1 MSYRV
6 IAAVTVLAVGV
17 LAPAAASAQAFGLGP
32 RMSFIRGDAT
42 AGTPSSRLF
51 GGTVRLG
58 ASKRFGLELAMD
70 YHSETSADGLR
81 RVKERPFQA
90 SMLLFLVR
98 STFSPYLIGGYG
110 VYQQTIETLSLDT
123 ALPSVSVVERK
134 TGMHLGFGG
143 ELLLTRHAA
152 FYLDYR
158 FRFVQ
163 FGEPDTTS
171 EPINIPGSS
180 FIPGLDKV
188 KLSHRGS
195 MVTSGVAFYF

>member
-1 MSYRV
+1 MPYRA
-6 IAAVTVLAVGV
+6 IAAIMVLAVSLV
-17 LAPAAASAQAFGLGP
+17 APSAASAQFGLGP
-32 RMSFIRGDAT
+32 RMSFIRGDAAT
-42 AGTPSSRLF
+42 GTPSSRLF
-51 GGTVRLG
+51 GGTVRMG
-58 ASKRFGLELAMD
+58 ASRRIGLELAMD
-70 YHSETSADGLR
+70 YKTETSPDGLR

-98 STFSPYLIGGYG
+98 STFSPYVLGGYG
-110 VYQQTIETLSLDT
+110 IYQQTIDTLNLDT
-123 ALPSVSVVERK
+123 SLPTVSVVEKK

-143 ELLLTRHAA
+143 ELLLTRHTA

-163 FGEPDTTS
+163 FGEPDSTS